1 MKTVASILLLVIVV
15 VIAGCYPQQ
24 DCQPGVKGHNRSKK
38 TSEIKVAD
46 FGAIPND
53 GINDT
58 PAIVAAIEACKN
70 RKGTKLVFAPGRYDI
85 NAEAKPQ
92 GRRRQPSLKIEN
104 INNMTIEGNGAE
116 LIGCDYSTMFHF
128 SRCRN
133 IAINNLTVDWDPV
146 PFTQGKV
153 VAVNSSYVDIEVV
166 APFTAQAGR
175 RTEGLLGY
183 DPHLQRMARRYTD
196 HYQKGYEK
204 TSEIVRP
211 GVMRLFIGRQDRFAG
226 SLPPVGKYIIVRH
239 QIYNYQAFEFFHCNK
254 VRIENV
260 NIYSNPGMGV
270 IGRFSRDFLLRRL
283 NVMIRPGSGRWMSST
298 ADATN
303 FGSCRGTVVMENCL
317 FEGMGDDAT
326 NINAGHYQVV
336 AERLDDKKL
345 IIGCGP
351 RDRHV
356 TLPQIGDRLELSGQ
370 DLVPYA
376 TVAVKSVKSEGKEKT
391 FVVELSD
398 KLPERTGKGDIVGNA
413 SACPSVRIRCC
424 TVSSSRARGFILK
437 TRDAV
442 IENCTLQNVS
452 ASAIVMNTDLTAW
465 WESVGSHDVIIR
477 NNRFIDCRFERA
489 YVSGVIECLA
499 GLTGQEA
506 AGIHRRITVENNI
519 IQGTDGN
526 AIRIG
531 YADGAEIVN
540 NVIDNANKEAIFIH
554 NSRNVRVTGN
564 KVTNSSVGLGIGDG
578 CEAATI
584 KTEDNIGF

>member
-1 MKTVASILLLVIVV
+1 MKTIAGILLLVIVV
-15 VIAGCYPQQ
+15 VIAGCYPAQESGS
-24 DCQPGVKGHNRSKK
+24 CSSKEL
-38 TSEIKVAD
+38 EIKVAD
-46 FGAIPND
+46 FGAVPND
-53 GINDT
+53 GKNDT
-58 PAIVAAIEACKN
+58 PAIAAAIEACKG
-70 RKGTKLVFAPGRYDI
+70 RKSTRLVFGPGRYDI
-85 NAEAKPQ
+85 NAGSEPQ
-92 GRRRQPSLKIEN
+92 TRRRQPSLKIEN
-104 INNMTIEGNGAE
+104 IDNMTIEGNGAE
-116 LIGCDYSTMFHF
+116 LIGRDYSTMFHF
-128 SRCRN
+128 SQCRN

-153 VAVNSSYVDIEVV
+153 VEANSDYVDIEVV

-175 RTEGLLGY
+175 RTEALLGY
-183 DPHLQRMARRYTD
+183 DPELKRMARRYTD
-196 HYQKGYEK
+196 HNQKGYEK

-226 SLPPVGKYIIVRH
+226 VLPPVGKHIIVRH
-239 QIYNYQAFEFFHCNK
+239 QVYNYQAFEFLHCSK
-254 VRIENV
+254 VRMENV

-270 IGRFSRDFLLRRL
+270 IGRFSSDFLLRRL
-283 NVMIRPGSGRWMSST
+283 NVMLRPGSGRWMSST

-303 FGSCRGTVVMENCL
+303 FGSCRGTIVMENCL

-326 NINAGHYQVV
+326 NVNAGHYQVV
-336 AERLDDKKL
+336 AERSGDKEL

-376 TVAVKSVKSEGKEKT
+376 TVAVKSVKSDGKEKT

-398 KLPERTGKGDIVGNA
+398 KLPERTAKGDIVGNA
-413 SACPSVRIRCC
+413 SACPSVRIRGC
-424 TVSSSRARGFILK
+424 TVSGSRARGFILK

-442 IENCTLQNVS
+442 IEDCTLQNVS
-452 ASAIVMNTDLTAW
+452 ASGIAMNTDLTAW
-465 WESVGSHDVIIR
+465 WESVGSQDVIIR

-531 YADGAEIVN
+531 YANQADIVG
-540 NVIDNANKEAIFIH
+540 NVIDNSNKEAIFIH

-564 KVTNSSVGLGIGDG
+564 KVTNSNTGLGFGDG
-578 CEAATI
+578 CDTATI
-584 KTEDNIGF
+584 EVADNVGF